1 MNRDIRKL
9 YERNYNT
16 PTTDPMRKW
25 TSPFYIPSEQSLLK
39 SILAKKLNRPTTSF
53 IIPTRFDAG
62 TDDGTDDI
70 SSVMTDSTDGE
81 TDDGSSIITDESSE
95 GEEKEEEVEDPSISK
110 ESDYYQNE
118 VYKERDNRRAYSNDE
133 IDKQLSDR
141 RHLIAVNNADR
152 TVYVA
157 HRGTADLLDAIID
170 LTAISRS
177 GTGRLKDR
185 VDFNNIQF
193 LAKPEKME
201 MTYHIDLMKKIIKKY
216 PDYKFELSGHSK
228 GGLNA
233 QMILA
238 FLENKIPGLPY
249 KGKKLNKK
257 VYTYNSAPY
266 EWEGE
271 SSHPDMYPRRT
282 EYDPVSAPFGRS
294 HPNLKTIRYTTEG
307 REIGFRNA
315 HDSNNFLNIDFSKIK
330 SRGEL

>member
-1 MNRDIRKL
+1 MNRNIRRL
-9 YERNYNT
+9 YERNYTT

-25 TSPFYIPSEQSLLK
+25 SSPFYLPSEQALLK
-39 SILAKKLNRPTTSF
+39 SILAKKQNRPTASF

-62 TDDGTDDI
+62 DDDDGG
-70 SSVMTDSTDGE
+70 SVMSSSSLGSLS
-81 TDDGSSIITDESSE
+81 DDGSSIMTDVSSSE

-118 VYKERDNRRAYSNDE
+118 VYKERDNRRPYPNDE
-133 IDKQLSDR
+133 IDKELSDR
-141 RHLIAVNNADR
+141 RHLIAVDNSDR

-201 MTYHIDLMKKIIKKY
+201 MSYHIDLMKKIIKKY

-282 EYDPVSAPFGRS
+282 EYDPISAPFGRF